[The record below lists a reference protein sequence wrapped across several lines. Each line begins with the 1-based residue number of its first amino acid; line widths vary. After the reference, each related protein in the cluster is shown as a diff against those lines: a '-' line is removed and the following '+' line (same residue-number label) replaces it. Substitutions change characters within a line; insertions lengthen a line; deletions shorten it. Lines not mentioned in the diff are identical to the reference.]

1 MRGVHATNLCPLA
14 ALALSGYMQTAAPGA
29 TVAPRRDLDAMA
41 YASAAVPTAYN
52 AAYRLDARGLTHTD
66 GAGSSRTVVPLGTA
80 LGPGDTA
87 LVSERWF

>member
-29 TVAPRRDLDAMA
+29 TVAPRRVDAMA

-52 AAYRLDARGLTHTD
+52 AAYRLDAGGLTHTD
-66 GAGSSRTVVPLGTA
+66 GAGSSRTVVLLGTA